1 MQNSSQPPLYR
12 ILAKFDMKGKWAVMA
27 NVIACVLLLVGFGV
41 SWFLFPFNSG
51 DLLPS
56 LIKIGG
62 GILIGGAA
70 ILLTSVFKLIILKAS
85 GSGKIKVHLGMVCD
99 VYTTFPVKRTAY
111 FLSDFL
117 GAIVLLLPLLL
128 WCIFAW
134 NAMSFWALLLYVINL
149 LPMIPLFRFELS
161 QPKDSFL
168 QFDQG
173 NLMAL
178 IPMDPSEA
186 TDSENGTATGR

>member
-62 GILIGGAA
+62 GILIGCAA
-70 ILLTSVFKLIILKAS
+70 ILLTSVFKLIILKAN

-99 VYTTFPVKRTAY
+99 VYTTFPVRRTAY
-111 FLSDFL
+111 FLIRFSRSDRFAPPASPLVYFCLECHVLL
-117 GAIVLLLPLLL
+117 GAFAVCHQPVAHDPPFPL
-128 WCIFAW
+128 
-134 NAMSFWALLLYVINL
+134 
-149 LPMIPLFRFELS
+149 
-161 QPKDSFL
+161 
-168 QFDQG
+168 
-173 NLMAL
+173 
-178 IPMDPSEA
+178 
-186 TDSENGTATGR
+186 